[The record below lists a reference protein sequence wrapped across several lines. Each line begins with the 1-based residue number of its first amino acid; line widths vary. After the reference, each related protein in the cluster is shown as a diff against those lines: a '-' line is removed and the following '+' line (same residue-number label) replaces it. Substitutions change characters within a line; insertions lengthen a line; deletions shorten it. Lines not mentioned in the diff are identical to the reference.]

1 MLGAV
6 VKRCQGSSSAI
17 SCTVLSVSWMAIS
30 YAISMMWCL
39 SCSKEEHAHFD
50 SDVWR
55 SSLHQGVCCVFHAY
69 QWFSMYIMYM
79 NAVYANYVWVIYIC
93 TDIYL
98 SMYAVCRFFCV
109 YIYICDSVHVC
120 MNLSE
125 CMSGR
130 NPWMKR
136 CMCGCFC
143 MIIIFMQIP
152 EDSSVAGWVI
162 TFVWLCMTVWIIL
175 HNEWISCEWNIII
188 CEWLCAFD
196 SVTMIRLCMVLA
208 GWLSDCMLLFLHV
221 TSCLI
226 IFIYVTECG
235 NLRLVL

>member
-109 YIYICDSVHVC
+109 YIYIYVIPYMYVWIFLNVC
-120 MNLSE
+120 QV
-125 CMSGR
+125 G
-130 NPWMKR
+130 
-136 CMCGCFC
+136 
-143 MIIIFMQIP
+143 IH
-152 EDSSVAGWVI
+152 GWNDACADV
-162 TFVWLCMTVWIIL
+162 FVWSLYLCKFRKT
-175 HNEWISCEWNIII
+175 
-188 CEWLCAFD
+188 
-196 SVTMIRLCMVLA
+196 RL
-208 GWLSDCMLLFLHV
+208 
-221 TSCLI
+221 
-226 IFIYVTECG
+226 
-235 NLRLVL
+235 